1 MFIDKEKCI
10 GCEACHP
17 YCTVGAIHSETKET
31 SGELISVIDQDE
43 CVECGVCLR
52 ARICPTE
59 AIYQGELKWPR
70 SLRAVFSDPITVHK
84 ETGIAGR
91 GTEEMKTNDVTG
103 RIRRGQAGVA
113 VELGR
118 PGVGTRFKDV
128 HIMAQAMAK
137 AGANFETKNP
147 VTFLMVD
154 KKTGKIRDDILQEK
168 VLSAIIEC
176 VVELEKLETLLLAIK
191 ETAPKLETVFSLD
204 LIGRIGEDGEIQ
216 TLPRAEKVGF
226 AVRPNT
232 KNNIG
237 FGRPLF
243 QEER

>member
-1 MFIDKEKCI
+1 MLIDQEKCI

-17 YCTVGAIHSETKET
+17 YCTVGAIYSTKKAG
-31 SGELISVIDQDE
+31 SGDLLSIIDQEE
-43 CVECGVCLR
+43 CVECGVCFR
-52 ARICPTE
+52 AKICPTD
-59 AIYQGELKWPR
+59 AIYQQELKWPR

-103 RIRRGQAGVA
+103 RIRYGQAGVA

-128 HIMAQAMAK
+128 DIMAQAMAK
-137 AGANFETKNP
+137 AGANFEPKNP

-154 KKTGKIRDDILQEK
+154 KKTGKIREDVLREK

-176 VVELEKLETLLLAIK
+176 VVPLDNLEKLLLAIK

-204 LIGRIGEDGEIQ
+204 LIGRVRESGEIE
-216 TLPRAEKVGF
+216 TLPLAEKLGF
-226 AVRPNT
+226 TPRPNT
-232 KNNIG
+232 KNNLG

-243 QEER
+243 QEEK

>member
-1 MFIDKEKCI
+1 MLIDREKCI

-17 YCTVGAIHSETKET
+17 YCTIGAIHSVKQE
-31 SGELISVIDQDE
+31 GGGDLISIIDQDE
-43 CVECGVCLR
+43 CVECGVCYR
-52 ARICPTE
+52 ARICPTD
-59 AIYQGELKWPR
+59 AIYQQELKWPR
-70 SLRAVFSDPITVHK
+70 SLRGVFSDPITVHR

-103 RIRRGQAGVA
+103 RIRHSQAGVA

-118 PGVGTRFKDV
+118 PGIGTRFKDV
-128 HIMAQAMAK
+128 DIMAQAMAK
-137 AGANFETKNP
+137 AGANFEPKNP

-154 KKTGKIRDDILQEK
+154 KKTGKIREDILNEK

-176 VVELEKLETLLLAIK
+176 VVDLEKLEPLLLAIK

-204 LIGRIGEDGEIQ
+204 LIGRVRENGEIK
-216 TLPRAEKVGF
+216 TLPIAEKVGF
-226 AVRPNT
+226 KARPNT

-243 QEER
+243 KEER

>member
-1 MFIDKEKCI
+1 MLIDQEKCI

-17 YCTVGAIHSETKET
+17 YCTVGAIYSLKKEG
-31 SGELISVIDQDE
+31 SGELISVIDQEE
-43 CVECGVCLR
+43 CVECGVCYR
-52 ARICPTE
+52 AKICPTD
-59 AIYQGELKWPR
+59 AIYQQELKWPR

-103 RIRRGQAGVA
+103 RIRYGQAGVA

-128 HIMAQAMAK
+128 DIMAQAMAK
-137 AGANFETKNP
+137 AGAIFEPKNP

-154 KKTGKIRDDILQEK
+154 KKRGKIREDILNEK
-168 VLSAIIEC
+168 ALSAIIEC
-176 VVELEKLETLLLAIK
+176 IVDIEKLEGLLLAIK
-191 ETAPKLETVFSLD
+191 DTASKLDTVFSLD
-204 LIGRIGEDGEIQ
+204 LIGRVSPDGQIK
-216 TLPRAEKVGF
+216 TLPIAEKIGF
-226 AVRPNT
+226 AARPNT

-243 QEER
+243 KEEM

>member
-1 MFIDKEKCI
+1 MLIDQEKCI

-17 YCTVGAIHSETKET
+17 YCTVGAIHSEKKKNSE
-31 SGELISVIDQDE
+31 ELISVIDQDE

-52 ARICPTE
+52 ADICPTE
-59 AIYQGELKWPR
+59 AIYQRELKWPR
-70 SLRAVFSDPITVHK
+70 SLRSVFSDPMTVHK

-118 PGVGTRFKDV
+118 PGVGTRFRDV
-128 HIMAQAMAK
+128 EIMAQAMAK
-137 AGANFETKNP
+137 AGALFEPKNP
-147 VTFLMVD
+147 VTFLMTD
-154 KKTGKIRDDILQEK
+154 KNTGKMREDILNEK
-168 VLSAIIEC
+168 ALSAIIEC
-176 VVELEKLETLLLAIK
+176 LVPINKLENLLLVIK
-191 ETAPKLETVFSLD
+191 EAAPKLETVFSLD
-204 LIGRIGEDGEIQ
+204 LIGRVDETGKIETVPIAQ
-216 TLPRAEKVGF
+216 KVGF
-226 AVRPNT
+226 NPRPNT

-243 QEER
+243 KEER

>member
-1 MFIDKEKCI
+1 MLIDQEKCI

-17 YCTVGAIHSETKET
+17 YCTVGAIHSAKKDG
-31 SGELISVIDQDE
+31 SGDLISIIDQDE

-52 ARICPTE
+52 AKICPTD
-59 AIYQGELKWPR
+59 AIYQQELKWPR
-70 SLRAVFSDPITVHK
+70 SLRSVFSDPITVHK

-103 RIRRGQAGVA
+103 RIRFGQAGVA

-128 HIMAQAMAK
+128 DIMAQAMAK
-137 AGANFETKNP
+137 AGVNFEPKNP
-147 VTFLMVD
+147 VTFLMMD
-154 KKTGKIRDDILQEK
+154 KKTGKIREDVLQEK
-168 VLSAIIEC
+168 ALSAIIEC
-176 VVELEKLETLLLAIK
+176 VVDLDKLEALLLAIK
-191 ETAPKLETVFSLD
+191 ETAPKLDTVFSLD
-204 LIGRIGEDGEIQ
+204 LIGRVGENGEIK
-216 TLPRAEKVGF
+216 TLPIAEKVGF
-226 AVRPNT
+226 SARPNT

-243 QEER
+243 KEEK